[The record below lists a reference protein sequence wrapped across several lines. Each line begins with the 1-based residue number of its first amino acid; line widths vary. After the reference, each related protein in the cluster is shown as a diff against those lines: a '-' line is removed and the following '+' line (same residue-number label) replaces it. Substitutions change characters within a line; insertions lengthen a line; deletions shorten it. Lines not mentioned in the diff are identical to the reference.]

1 MDLYSGLISRR
12 SIRSYSGETI
22 SQAQIE
28 ALLKAG
34 MYAPSARNTQPWH
47 FLVVDDKEVLSDFSA
62 FHPYAKMLPE
72 ADKAILV
79 CGDTILENAPGY
91 WMVDCA
97 NATQNILLAAHAKGL
112 GAVWLGIY
120 PREDR
125 MKASIELFNLPG
137 HIRPLALVALGVPKD
152 LPETPERF
160 LPDRIH
166 YNKW

>member
-12 SIRSYSGETI
+12 SIRTYSGEPI
-22 SQAQIE
+22 SQEQIE
-28 ALLKAG
+28 ALLKAA

-47 FLVVDDKEVLSDFSA
+47 FLVVDDKEVLRAFSA
-62 FHPYAKMLPE
+62 FHSYAKMLPE

-79 CGDTILENAPGY
+79 CGDTTLENAPGY

-112 GAVWLGIY
+112 GAVWLGVY
-120 PREDR
+120 PRKDR
-125 MKASIELFNLPG
+125 MKATTELFSLPE
-137 HIRPLALVALGVPKD
+137 HIRPLALVALGVPGD
-152 LPETPERF
+152 RPQIPERF
-160 LPDRIH
+160 TPERIH